1 MSCYSTIWT
10 ISFGGDLDSI
20 EWGNQEYIICVIRD
34 KLLSKKRELVFV
46 NSELDIF
53 GNEQAR
59 GDVYHMCAQLPKS
72 IAIYIGCGYSKSH
85 KSLHL
90 HTGQLLKEA

>member
-1 MSCYSTIWT
+1 MDCT
-10 ISFGGDLDSI
+10 
-20 EWGNQEYIICVIRD
+20 EWGEQEYTICVM
-34 KLLSKKRELVFV
+34 KGTVLSEKRELVVV
-46 NSELDIF
+46 NSELDTF

-59 GDVYHMCAQLPKS
+59 GDVRHMCAHLLKS
-72 IAIYIGCGYSKSH
+72 IAVYIYCKSH

>member
-1 MSCYSTIWT
+1 MTK
-10 ISFGGDLDSI
+10 DA
-20 EWGNQEYIICVIRD
+20 V
-34 KLLSKKRELVFV
+34 LSEKCELVVV

-53 GNEQAR
+53 GNEQAC
-59 GDVYHMCAQLPKS
+59 GNIHHMCMQLLKS